1 MVMGDDYISRVI
13 DRMPRTTP
21 LRTQIAMELRGHIVE
36 RIERGQPLDDVL
48 RQLGD
53 PATLGDSYLAAEP
66 LAPASFWRRGAAKAI
81 DVLVFLACA
90 APLAWLAWRLVGQF
104 AIFMLPVLVFV
115 FPAYLVVAEYRFERT
130 VGKHL
135 LGLRVVQE
143 SGARIGLGQSFVRQ
157 LPQFL
162 QVFWIDVLFALFTER
177 SQRAFELLSRTRVV
191 TVPGRVLNDAS

>member
-36 RIERGQPLDDVL
+36 RVERGQPLDDVL

-53 PATLGDSYLAAEP
+53 PAALGDSYLAAEP
-66 LAPASFWRRGAAKAI
+66 LIPASFWQRGAAKAI
-81 DVLVFLACA
+81 DALLFLGVV
-90 APLAWLAWRLVGQF
+90 APLGWLGWRLVGQF
-104 AIFMLPVLVFV
+104 AIFMLPLLVFA

-143 SGARIGLGQSFVRQ
+143 SGARISLGQSFVRQ
-157 LPQFL
+157 LPQLL

-191 TVPGRVLNDAS
+191 AVRPEEAAR

>member
-36 RIERGQPLDDVL
+36 RVERGQPLDDVL

-66 LAPASFWRRGAAKAI
+66 LIPASFWQRGAAKAI
-81 DVLVFLACA
+81 DALLFLGVV
-90 APLAWLAWRLVGQF
+90 APLGWLGWRLVGQF
-104 AIFMLPVLVFV
+104 AIFMLPLLVFA

-143 SGARIGLGQSFVRQ
+143 SGARISLGQSFVRQ
-157 LPQFL
+157 LPQLL

-191 TVPGRVLNDAS
+191 AVRPEEAAR

>member
-36 RIERGQPLDDVL
+36 RVERGQPLDDVL

-66 LAPASFWRRGAAKAI
+66 LIAASFWQRGGAKAI
-81 DVLVFLACA
+81 DVLLFLAIV
-90 APLAWLAWRLVGQF
+90 APLAWLVWRLVGQF
-104 AIFMLPVLVFV
+104 AVFMMPLLVLA
-115 FPAYLVVAEYRFERT
+115 FPAYMVIAEYRFERT
-130 VGKHL
+130 LGKRL

-191 TVPGRVLNDAS
+191 VVRPEEAGR